1 MRFRLRFKLRTLI
14 LVSTILTVFLGLGVG
29 RWFQSQAQKRRVFE
43 LSLELGMVEINPA
56 VSPHPRV
63 NVWYDG
69 NLHWNSTEKRY
80 RISYS
85 SLDRQRKGV
94 ESWMYSRLGR
104 DFWESPT
111 AVEIDCRNFGESTIS
126 DEFINQIR
134 KLRSIKQIWM
144 ADRTGENG
152 KGNDSSLVGP
162 TNEDLAKLFPDL
174 IVASP
179 QH

>member
-1 MRFRLRFKLRTLI
+1 LI
-14 LVSTILTVFLGLGVG
+14 VVSSILSIFLGFGVG
-29 RWFQSQAQKRRVFE
+29 RWYQSQAQKRRVFS
-43 LSLELGMVEINPA
+43 LCLELGFVETSPA

-69 NLHWNSTEKRY
+69 DLHWDGDEERY
-80 RISYS
+80 KISYS
-85 SLDRQRKGV
+85 SLDRQPKGV
-94 ESWMYSRLGR
+94 EAWMYCKLGR

-111 AVEIDCRNFGESTIS
+111 AVEIDCLNFGQSTIT
-126 DEFINQIR
+126 DEFIDQIR

-144 ADRTGENG
+144 ADRTGEKNG
-152 KGNDSSLVGP
+152 KGNDNRLVGP

-174 IVASP
+174 LVASP